1 MENGGK
7 PGPSSLSLL
16 HERLP
21 QVGDRISRLFASDED
36 FRELCDEY
44 EACARTITRFAA
56 ADVSSAGLRTE
67 YAALLLR
74 LERELPRYVEEHP
87 EPEEG

>member
-1 MENGGK
+1 M
-7 PGPSSLSLL
+7 SLL
-16 HERLP
+16 HQRLP
-21 QVGDRISRLFASDED
+21 QVGERVARLFASDED

-74 LERELPRYVEEHP
+74 LERELLRYVEEHP
-87 EPEEG
+87 EPAQG

>member
-1 MENGGK
+1 MENSGK

-21 QVGDRISRLFASDED
+21 QVRDRIAQLFASDED
-36 FRELCDEY
+36 FRDLCDEY
-44 EACARTITRFAA
+44 EACARTILRFAA
-56 ADVSSAGLRTE
+56 ADVSSAGLRAE

-74 LERELPRYVEEHP
+74 LERELLLYVEEHP
-87 EPEEG
+87 SPDAV